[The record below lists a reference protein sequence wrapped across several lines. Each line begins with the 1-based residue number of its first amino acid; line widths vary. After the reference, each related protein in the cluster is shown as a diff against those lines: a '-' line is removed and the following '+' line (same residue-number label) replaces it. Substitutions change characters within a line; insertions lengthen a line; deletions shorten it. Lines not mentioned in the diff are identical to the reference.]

1 MLDRRTAN
9 PNIPDFTT
17 QRQIETQ
24 LHTQLE
30 ASRIKYESASEAY
43 KSALKDCD
51 DVRLTHRDGSG
62 NGDGNG
68 TSQRK
73 VGQPVSEAIKTQHD
87 AFEGYRRALD
97 TFNKFILYGEL
108 PEQPDSN

>member
-1 MLDRRTAN
+1 MQDRRTATV
-9 PNIPDFTT
+9 PALSSK
-17 QRQIETQ
+17 RQIETQ
-24 LHTQLE
+24 LHAQLE

-51 DVRLTHRDGSG
+51 DVRLTHRDGNG
-62 NGDGNG
+62 NGNGNG
-68 TSQRK
+68 TSQPK
-73 VGQPVSEAIKTQHD
+73 VGQSISEAVKAQHD

-97 TFNKFILYGEL
+97 TFNKFILYGDL

>member
-1 MLDRRTAN
+1 MIQDRRTAA
-9 PNIPDFTT
+9 ISTLSSK
-17 QRQIETQ
+17 RQIETQ

-51 DVRLTHRDGSG
+51 DVRLTHRDGNG
-62 NGDGNG
+62 NCNGNG
-68 TSQRK
+68 TSQPK
-73 VGQPVSEAIKTQHD
+73 VGQSISEAVKAQHD

-97 TFNKFILYGEL
+97 TFNKFILYGDL

>member
-1 MLDRRTAN
+1 MQDRRTAT
-9 PNIPDFTT
+9 IPTLST
-17 QRQIETQ
+17 KRQIETQ

-51 DVRLTHRDGSG
+51 DVRLTHRDGNG
-62 NGDGNG
+62 NGNGNG
-68 TSQRK
+68 TSQPK
-73 VGQPVSEAIKTQHD
+73 VGQSISEAVKAQHD

-97 TFNKFILYGEL
+97 TFNKFILYGDL
-108 PEQPDSN
+108 PE